1 VSRFWIVLDQGK
13 LSEYTG
19 WKEKL
24 DLHMDP
30 INLRIASVRE
40 ARNADR
46 RFCFEIIT
54 PQFTRVY
61 QAQGEEDMR
70 TWIHAINNAM
80 QDAVEGKGLSESA
93 PRGSSGSFNK
103 DLASVLTG
111 KSASTSH
118 RSGSGYSASNK
129 TGVSRHAT
137 VGERPSTT
145 SRALAHHQQQPEVSE
160 SSQRLLLQLREND
173 PANALCAD
181 CTTDSRVDWVS
192 INLGIVICI
201 ECSGIHR
208 SLGTHVSKV
217 RSLTLD
223 PNSFN
228 PDVVELLLKI
238 GNGVSNAIYEAKM
251 ERGTK
256 LSPQANREQRARFIS
271 MKYVDRAFVLPI
283 SSTLSHY
290 STPDETLLASVKKH
304 DIPGAV
310 YALALRADVNAHDLS
325 RGTHVVFLALIAAD
339 PLSPASVSPAASPRN
354 SVQAPLPGIADGGK
368 RKPFALAELLIQNGA
383 EVPATLPAFPLSPAA
398 KGYLQM
404 KEDQRLGRKAG
415 SNAAST
421 NAPAYYSQAQL
432 QPAPLS
438 VSNGA
443 SAGHRHGHDDG
454 VGTGGDTVT
463 ALPIIT
469 ADEAAKR
476 KRVSAGARLVKS
488 PPGSSQGPAG
498 YS

>member
-1 VSRFWIVLDQGK
+1 
-13 LSEYTG
+13 
-19 WKEKL
+19 
-24 DLHMDP
+24 MDP

-54 PQFTRVY
+54 PSFTRVY
-61 QAQGEEDMR
+61 QAQGEDDMR
-70 TWIHAINNAM
+70 TWINAINNAM
-80 QDAVEGKGLSESA
+80 QDAVEGRGLSESA

-118 RSGSGYSASNK
+118 RSGAGYSSSNK

-137 VGERPSTT
+137 VGEARPATRAAPT
-145 SRALAHHQQQPEVSE
+145 SEVSE
-160 SSQRLLLQLREND
+160 SSSRLIAQLREND
-173 PANALCAD
+173 PANAHCAD
-181 CTTDSRVDWVS
+181 CSTDSRVDWVS
-192 INLGIVICI
+192 INLGIIICI

-228 PDVVELLLKI
+228 PDVVEILMKV
-238 GNGVSNAIYEAKM
+238 GNRVSNAIYEAKM

-256 LSPQANREQRARFIS
+256 LSPQANREQRLRFIS
-271 MKYVDRAFVLPI
+271 MKYVERAFVLPI
-283 SSTLSHY
+283 SATLSHY
-290 STPDETLLASVKKH
+290 PTADETLLASVKKH
-304 DIPGAV
+304 DIPGV
-310 YALALRADVNAHDLS
+310 IYALALRADVNALDRS

-354 SVQAPLPGIADGGK
+354 SIQAPSASAAAGGVDGK

-383 EVPATLPAFPLSPAA
+383 EVPATLPAIPLSPAA
-398 KGYLQM
+398 KMYLQM

-415 SNAAST
+415 SNASTATAFHQQPQIQGAMASGG
-421 NAPAYYSQAQL
+421 
-432 QPAPLS
+432 QPM
-438 VSNGA
+438 NGF
-443 SAGHRHGHDDG
+443 DDG
-454 VGTGGDTVT
+454 VGSGGDTVT
-463 ALPIIT
+463 ALPT
-469 ADEAAKR
+469 FSAEEALRR
-476 KRVSAGARLVKS
+476 KRASASGRLVKS
-488 PPGSSQGPAG
+488 PPGSSAG
-498 YS
+498 MGGGGGGGLS